1 MESQTV
7 EFYSVFYV
15 VGENRPIFNGT
26 KEEVK
31 NKIKSLVADD
41 HIIFHYTIK
50 NKIVYS
56 KKLSFSEFLP

>member
-1 MESQTV
+1 MESQVV

-31 NKIKSLVADD
+31 NKIGTLVASD
-41 HIIFHYTIK
+41 HVIFHYIIK
-50 NKIVYS
+50 NKTVYS
-56 KKLSFSEFLP
+56 NKLTFSEFLP